1 MKSTR
6 RLILKLA
13 FGGVPHRFA
22 RDKTGRPRFK
32 ALPSGDSLAQWR
44 AYGSRTSGFAIG
56 FTGDGPAAA
65 IKKEGWFLAPCIYG
79 PSDQRT
85 LILSLVEEALEE
97 CLDRKNAK
105 DSVMDRDDWE
115 RGGSL
120 GAYLHRYALMLKDPS
135 LREEW
140 ERRII
145 SKPVMSSCD
154 LCRSG
159 REVCA
164 RWLLHRKPQDY
175 QK

>member
-1 MKSTR
+1 
-6 RLILKLA
+6 
-13 FGGVPHRFA
+13 
-22 RDKTGRPRFK
+22 
-32 ALPSGDSLAQWR
+32 
-44 AYGSRTSGFAIG
+44 
-56 FTGDGPAAA
+56 
-65 IKKEGWFLAPCIYG
+65 LAPCIYG

-105 DSVMDRDDWE
+105 DSVMDGDDWE

-120 GAYLHRYALMLKDPS
+120 GAYLLRYALMLKDPS
-135 LREEW
+135 LREER

-145 SKPVMSSCD
+145 SKPVMSSRD
-154 LCRSG
+154 LFRSG

-164 RWLLHRKPQDY
+164 PWLLHRKPQDY